1 MVKIKFELID
11 ELKTAVKNTAS
22 EAAVEYYRQ
31 NGILNTPAPW
41 YEKGKAALSRELE
54 RKMLIAI
61 NNAIADVFEDLN
73 VG

>member
-22 EAAVEYYRQ
+22 EAAEEYYRQ
-31 NGILNTPAPW
+31 NGIINTQASW
-41 YEKGKAALSRELE
+41 YKKGKAALSKELE

-61 NNAIADVFEDLN
+61 NDAIFDLFEDLN

>member
-22 EAAVEYYRQ
+22 EAAEEYYRQ
-31 NGILNTPAPW
+31 NGIIDTSASW
-41 YEKGKAALSRELE
+41 YKKGKAALSKELE

-61 NNAIADVFEDLN
+61 NDAIFDLFEDLN